1 MLETMFLTAQAVQLV
16 GWAALFAYP
25 LIGRRRAVLVARAV
39 TALLALL
46 YLCWFL
52 PYAAAIPRDMGYSLA
67 AIAGAF
73 ETRELL
79 LAGWI
84 HYLVLDLFLGSWEA
98 EHAERWGVSYPPLA
112 SSLFLTMMAGPLG
125 LLVYFACAGLA
136 RRRRKASA

>member
-1 MLETMFLTAQAVQLV
+1 MLETMFLTAQAVQLI

-25 LIGRRRAVLVARAV
+25 LVGRQRAVLFARAV
-39 TALLALL
+39 TAVLAVL
-46 YLCWFL
+46 YLGWFL

-67 AIAGAF
+67 AIARSF

-84 HYLVLDLFLGSWEA
+84 HYLVLDLFLGTWEA
-98 EHAERWGVSYPPLA
+98 EHAERAGVSYAPLA
-112 SSLFLTMMAGPLG
+112 SSLFLTMMVGPLG

-136 RRRRKASA
+136 RRRKATG